1 MKRHQLFWTV
11 LRPIVGRFLWLKFGY
26 TYEMAH
32 KTATLPDN
40 YIVLS
45 NHTTDYDPLLVGVS
59 FKRNMYFVA
68 SEHITRWK
76 RAYPLLKYFLDP
88 IIRKKG
94 MSAAHAIIDIMR
106 RLRHGDCVAM
116 FAEGVRTWDG
126 VTGEI
131 APTTGQLVKR
141 AGCGLVTYK
150 LVGGYFLSPGW
161 SNGTRR
167 GMSHGSV
174 VGVYTKERLA
184 ELSVEEINEIIA
196 RDLYEDAYERQLA
209 SPKRYVGRRLAE
221 KLENLLFICPECGA
235 HETVRSSGNTAECT
249 KCGMKL
255 TLDEY
260 GMLKGGKH
268 KTIRELAAWQRC
280 EVEAAALRGD
290 AYTMDSATLWQ
301 VGDGD
306 AVQVESG
313 KAELSRDGLT
323 VGKKHFPL
331 DVIDGMAFH
340 GRRVVVFS
348 AGKEY
353 YELKPAD
360 GINAVKFPM
369 LYGYLK

>member
-1 MKRHQLFWTV
+1 MKKHQLIWTI
-11 LRPIVGRFLWLKFGY
+11 LRPLVGVFLRLKFGY

-32 KTATLPDN
+32 KTVTLPDN
-40 YIVLS
+40 YILLS

-59 FKRNMYFVA
+59 FKRQMYFVA

-76 RAYPLLKYFLDP
+76 RAYPFIKFALDP

-94 MSAAHAIIDIMR
+94 MNAAHAIIDIMR
-106 RLRHGDCVAM
+106 RLRHGDNVAM

-126 VTGEI
+126 VTGKI

-161 SNGTRR
+161 SNCTRR

-174 VGVYTKERLA
+174 VGVYTKEQLA
-184 ELSVEEINEIIA
+184 AMSVEEINEIIA

-209 SPKRYVGRRLAE
+209 SPKRYKGKKLAE

-235 HETVRSSGNTAECT
+235 HESIRSWGNSAECT
-249 KCGMKL
+249 SCGMKL
-255 TLDEY
+255 TIDEY
-260 GMLKGGKH
+260 GMLAGGGY
-268 KTIRELAAWQRC
+268 KTVRELAAWQKS
-280 EVEAAALRGD
+280 EVEAAARRGD
-290 AYTMDSATLWQ
+290 TYAMESATLWQ

-313 KAELSRDGLT
+313 RAELSRDGLY
-323 VGKKHFPL
+323 VGNKHFSL
-331 DVIDGMAFH
+331 EAIDDMAFH

-348 AGKEY
+348 VGKEY

-360 GINAVKFPM
+360 GVSAVKFPM